1 MKYLNSRNHE
11 ALAADYDTLREY
23 ISELPYNGE
32 NFVVLYRD
40 ASGDYVQTA
49 LETRTMTKTAATS
62 SKHVSITV
70 RTSPITAASSL
81 PPPKPC
87 PPSRLTTTTA
97 PLTTAAGKTSAPNLP
112 EAFTYPVVATLYVKR
127 ERKLD

>member
-11 ALAADYDTLREY
+11 ALAAGYDTLREY

-49 LETRTMTKTAATS
+49 LENPDDDENSRYLVKARVYHGENFTHYRSFFATAAEVLPAFEAYYHDRPFDYS
-62 SKHVSITV
+62 GWQDVS
-70 RTSPITAASSL
+70 A
-81 PPPKPC
+81 
-87 PPSRLTTTTA
+87 
-97 PLTTAAGKTSAPNLP
+97 
-112 EAFTYPVVATLYVKR
+112 EFT
-127 ERKLD
+127 